1 MQTTNLGNETIG
13 AIWGELVSNQLSSKY
28 MLEEDRARY
37 SNSSHK
43 DASLHIVVAAR
54 SSILYAPKSK
64 FITANRHCLEV
75 ATCYSYNAQIRKL
88 LLNTKTGRFEHWI
101 NNARYS
107 HTTQRH
113 QSACDM
119 GTYGMNSSPDVDT
132 FDFTWLDDI
141 HALPTG
147 PFYYGR
153 AGVTDTMLDAIR
165 KKASS
170 LHAFVNTPR
179 RQSKTIARYCSEF
192 IEWLD
197 TVEHCTLG
205 EEDLFPVQLEYIDQY
220 RTAARG
226 CVDFAG
232 DKHTFNAV
240 MTLID

>member
-28 MLEEDRARY
+28 MLEENRARY

-43 DASLHIVVAAR
+43 DATFHIVVHAR
-54 SSILYAPKSK
+54 SG
-64 FITANRHCLEV
+64 ITTGTNNIVV
-75 ATCYSYNAQIRKL
+75 ATCYSYGAQIRKL
-88 LLNTKTGRFEHWI
+88 LLNTKTRKFEHWI
-101 NNARYS
+101 NNAQYS

-113 QSACDM
+113 QSACRS
-119 GTYGMNSSPDVDT
+119 GTYGMNSSPDIET
-132 FDFTWLDDI
+132 FDFTWVDDI
-141 HALPTG
+141 HAFGTG
-147 PFYYGR
+147 SFYHNR
-153 AGVTDTMLDAIR
+153 AESADTMLDAIR

-192 IEWLD
+192 IQWLD

-205 EEDLFPVQLEYIDQY
+205 EDESFTAQLEYIDQY

-226 CVDFAG
+226 CVDFDG

-240 MTLID
+240 MALID